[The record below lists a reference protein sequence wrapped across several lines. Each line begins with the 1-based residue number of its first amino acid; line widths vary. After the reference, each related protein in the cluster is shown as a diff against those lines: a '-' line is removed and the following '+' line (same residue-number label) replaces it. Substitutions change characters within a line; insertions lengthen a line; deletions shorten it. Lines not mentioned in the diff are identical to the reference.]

1 MILLVALVVALEYLM
16 QVVAVSL
23 GYCFEDVVGI
33 LSILSHLVLHL
44 LTLAVQPRKL
54 LLEASEEF
62 PHLFA

>member
-1 MILLVALVVALEYLM
+1 M

-23 GYCFEDVVGI
+23 GYCLEDVVGI

-44 LTLAVQPRKL
+44 LTLAVQPREL